1 MNRYIAGAFL
11 MALVTQGAVAQ
22 SGTNSPYSQ
31 FGLGVLSE
39 QSSGFNRGMNG
50 LGLGFHE
57 GNQVNYLNPASYS
70 KIDSL
75 SFIFDAG
82 ISGQISNFKEGNKK
96 LNANNSSFEYVVA
109 GFRAFK
115 HFGVSFGLIPY
126 TNIGYSYSVTEKVND
141 ANNTLSTSTYDGN
154 GGLHQVYLGMGW
166 EPFDGF
172 AIGVNG
178 SYLYGNYTKILIN
191 SYSDAFA
198 NTLTKRYSAD
208 VRNYKV
214 DFGLQYTARLSAK
227 NRITLGLTYGM
238 GHKIGGSPKMELVS
252 TNVQTQVADTT
263 TYESTDGNKLQL
275 EIPNTFG
282 AGLMFNH
289 NNSLK
294 IGIDYNLQK
303 WASVASPTYGT
314 SANDKPTYMMQKGA
328 YKDRHKITIGTEICP
343 QRNSRNFAKRVHYR
357 AGVSYATPYYYIN
370 KQDGPKEISASIGFG
385 IPIINGYNNRS
396 ILNISAQWVQ
406 QSTKNFI
413 TDNTFRINI
422 GLTFNE
428 RWFAKWKVE

>member
-1 MNRYIAGAFL
+1 MNRYIAGAFM

-50 LGLGFHE
+50 LGIGFHE
-57 GNQVNYLNPASYS
+57 SDQINYQNPASYS
-70 KIDSL
+70 NIDSL

-82 ISGQISNFKEGNKK
+82 ISGQISNFKEGNRK

-126 TNIGYSYSVTEKVND
+126 TNIGYSYSITEKIND
-141 ANNTLSTSTYDGN
+141 ANNTLSTSTYKGN

-166 EPFDGF
+166 EPFHGF

-178 SYLYGNYTKILIN
+178 SYLYGDYTKTLLN
-191 SYSDAFA
+191 SYSDVFA
-198 NTLTKRYSAD
+198 NTLTKRYTAD
-208 VRNYKV
+208 VRSYKV
-214 DFGLQYTARLSAK
+214 DFGLQYTARLSSK
-227 NRITLGLTYGM
+227 NQMTLGLTYGM
-238 GHKIGGSPKMELVS
+238 GHKIGGSPKMEFVS
-252 TNVQTQVADTT
+252 TNAQTLVADTT
-263 TYESTDGNKLQL
+263 IYESTDGNKLQL
-275 EIPNTFG
+275 EIPTTMG

-289 NNSLK
+289 NNAFK
-294 IGIDYNLQK
+294 VGVDYNLQK
-303 WASVASPTYGT
+303 WADVASPTYGT
-314 SANDKPTYMMQKGA
+314 TANNIPTYTMQKGA
-328 YKDRHKITIGTEICP
+328 YKDRHKFTIGTEICP
-343 QRNSRNFAKRVHYR
+343 QRNSRNFVKRVHYR
-357 AGVSYATPYYYIN
+357 AGASYATPYYYIN
-370 KQDGPKEISASIGFG
+370 GQDGPKEISASIGFG
-385 IPIINGYNNRS
+385 IPIINRYNNRS